1 MTVPIELAKKAARYE
16 KLMNEANTL
25 FEELEEWANEN
36 GYEDFYVDGFGTA
49 QLAEG
54 EEQTASSFIKI
65 GNILHQVFSNI
76 QTADDIPQVLD
87 RFEQDGILYGEEI

>member
-49 QLAEG
+49 QPVSYTHL
-54 EEQTASSFIKI
+54 TLPTTPS
-65 GNILHQVFSNI
+65 V
-76 QTADDIPQVLD
+76 
-87 RFEQDGILYGEEI
+87 

>member
-36 GYEDFYVDGFGTA
+36 GYEDFYVD
-49 QLAEG
+49 
-54 EEQTASSFIKI
+54 
-65 GNILHQVFSNI
+65 
-76 QTADDIPQVLD
+76 
-87 RFEQDGILYGEEI
+87 

>member
-49 QLAEG
+49 G
-54 EEQTASSFIKI
+54 RRGRTA
-65 GNILHQVFSNI
+65 
-76 QTADDIPQVLD
+76 
-87 RFEQDGILYGEEI
+87 

>member
-1 MTVPIELAKKAARYE
+1 MTVPIELAKKAARYK

-54 EEQTASSFIKI
+54 EEQLDGEYCDQTMRGEDCGDGTYYYPIDGSTMYMWVKYSF
-65 GNILHQVFSNI
+65 
-76 QTADDIPQVLD
+76 
-87 RFEQDGILYGEEI
+87 